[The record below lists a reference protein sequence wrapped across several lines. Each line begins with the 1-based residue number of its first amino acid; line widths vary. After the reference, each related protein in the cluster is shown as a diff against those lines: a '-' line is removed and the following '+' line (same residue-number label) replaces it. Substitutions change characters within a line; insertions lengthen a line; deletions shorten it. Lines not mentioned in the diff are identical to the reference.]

1 MEVLRDCFPSSVR
14 RTMEELPDSLD
25 ETYERILREIKRPNE
40 GHARRMLQCLVAAVR
55 PLRVAELAEVLAFD
69 FGAEGIPELNPDWR
83 WEDHEEAVMSTCSSL
98 VMIVDD
104 THEKEDGSDDDVE
117 DEREDDEEDRDEDQ
131 AEDVSE
137 GDDEDQAEDES
148 EDDDEYEA
156 EDESKDDA
164 GDEVEDE
171 SEQDDEYEAD
181 TEDSR
186 IVQFSHFSVKE
197 FLMSS
202 RFAESSRDVA
212 HYHIEL
218 EPAHTILAQACLGLL
233 LQLDDRV
240 DRNRIKDFPL
250 ATYAAQYW
258 VEHAKFRGV
267 SQHIQ
272 DGMRRLFDADNP
284 HLPALLWIYNED
296 LYGRSM
302 DTMSPEKLDGVP
314 LYYAALFGFC
324 DLTARLLAEHPEDV
338 YDKGGFHETPLHASA
353 SRGHTD
359 VFLVLLEHFPNLDI
373 QGNVGQTPLHL
384 ASDGGHLEIGKLLLD
399 HGADINAHDNN
410 GWTPLYIAAME
421 GQLAFVR
428 MLLEYGAKIDIP
440 RETPL
445 HMASESGHI
454 EVVRLLLEHGADL
467 RARDWEDRTPLEVA
481 SQNENLEIVQLLS
494 QNL

>member
-1 MEVLRDCFPSSVR
+1 
-14 RTMEELPDSLD
+14 MEELPDSLD
-25 ETYERILREIKRPNE
+25 ETYERILREIKKPNV

-55 PLRVAELAEVLAFD
+55 PLRVAELAEILAFD
-69 FGAEGIPELNPDWR
+69 FGAEGIPKLNPDWR

-104 THEKEDGSDDDVE
+104 THERGDGSDDDVE
-117 DEREDDEEDRDEDQ
+117 DEREDDDEDRDEEEV
-131 AEDVSE
+131 EDASE
-137 GDDEDQAEDES
+137 DDDEDEAEDES

-171 SEQDDEYEAD
+171 SEHDDEYEAAD
-181 TEDSR
+181 ESEDGNKAKTEDSR

-202 RFAESSRDVA
+202 RLAESSRDVS

-218 EPAHTILAQACLGLL
+218 EPAHTIIAQACLGVL
-233 LQLDDRV
+233 LQLDDRL
-240 DRNRIKDFPL
+240 DHDRIKDFPF
-250 ATYAAQYW
+250 ATYTAQYW
-258 VEHAKFRGV
+258 VEHARFKGV
-267 SQHIQ
+267 SSHIQ
-272 DGMRRLFDADNP
+272 NGMERLFDADMP
-284 HLPALLWIYNED
+284 HLSALLWIYNED

-314 LYYAALFGFC
+314 LYYAALFGFR

-338 YDKGGFHETPLHASA
+338 YDKGGFHVTPLHASA

-359 VFLVLLEHFPNLDI
+359 VFLVLVEHFPNLDI
-373 QGNVGQTPLHL
+373 NGNVGQTPLHL
-384 ASDGGHLEIGKLLLD
+384 ASDGGHLEIGKWLLD
-399 HGADINAHDNN
+399 HGADINAHDND

-428 MLLEYGAKIDIP
+428 MLLENGAEINIP

-445 HMASESGHI
+445 HMASENGYV
-454 EVVRLLLEHGADL
+454 EVARLLLEHGADL
-467 RARDWEDRTPLEVA
+467 HARDWEDRTPFEVA
-481 SQNENLEIVQLLS
+481 SQNENIEIVQLLS
-494 QNL
+494 QSL